1 MGDSMK
7 IVLFPWAK
15 RLRDGKNNP
24 KNYPWWP
31 ELVTQLQAVGHN
43 LVQVG
48 VDGEEQIVPDFRK
61 SLTIAELTK
70 LMRESDT
77 WIGVDSFGQH
87 LGWDLGIRGIAIFGQ
102 SDPNI
107 FGHPENINLLK
118 SRNYLREQQFWWWEQ
133 AEYRTEAF
141 VEPDTVIRTLAE
153 SFK

>member
-1 MGDSMK
+1 MK

-15 RLRDGKNNP
+15 KLRDGRNNP

-31 ELVTQLQAVGHN
+31 ELVAQLEALGHD

-61 SLTIAELTK
+61 GLSIQELSD
-70 LMRESDT
+70 LMRSSDT
-77 WIGVDSFGQH
+77 WVGVDSFGQH

-102 SDPNI
+102 SDPVI

-118 SRNYLREQQFWWWEQ
+118 SRDCLREQQFWWWEQ
-133 AEYRTEAF
+133 AEYRADVF
-141 VEPDTVIRTLAE
+141 VKPETVVRALAE